1 MILYKLQKNTNK
13 EMKEAFG
20 KYYAYPVITKTVD
33 INELAL
39 QMTEHNTGF
48 SVGQVKGMLA
58 DMVKRIKENILN
70 GFAVK
75 IDDLAIFTCG
85 IVNKEG
91 ATSKSDFKVLSNV
104 ESVKLRARST
114 GELTKA
120 KLNLDAAL
128 KNVEKLTKQ
137 ASSNNGD
144 DGDDNGEHI
153 TTPSNPSDDK
163 KDNNPSGGSD
173 TGGSG
178 ASGSGSDTG
187 DSGSDQ
193 GDGPSEL

>member
-1 MILYKLQKNTNK
+1 MILYKLQKNTNS

-33 INELAL
+33 INELAQ
-39 QMTEHNTGF
+39 QMAEHNTGF

-91 ATSKSDFKVLSNV
+91 AASKAEFKVLSNV

-120 KLNLDAAL
+120 KLNLDATL
-128 KNVEKLTKQ
+128 KNVEKLTKS
-137 ASSNNGD
+137 AKSEDS
-144 DGDDNGEHI
+144 DGNGEHI
-153 TTPSNPSDDK
+153 TTPTTPSDDN
-163 KDNNPSGGSD
+163 KDKNPSGGSSSD

-178 ASGSGSDTG
+178 SGTDQGGT
-187 DSGSDQ
+187 GSDQ
-193 GDGPSEL
+193 GDGPTEL